1 MLPPGAVPAATEPRY
16 VPPPTGCAASASQWT
31 VATRPTVSAAVT
43 EPAERVQE
51 LPAAVRTA
59 IEDLQEAAGCGTLKQ
74 VLHLLGRSEADAH
87 RAAVTAARALAELNA
102 RATQLRA
109 NPDSLRRAKRAG
121 LLVRDRVIWRC
132 LGHQGSLFDSQ
143 RVQQFVFTHVTRTD
157 TTSSQ
162 LTNAYQ
168 SILAELLQ
176 DLVLSD
182 AWRRLINSLRLHP
195 GTEGAQAIL
204 AKLERTYLEC
214 PFLRP
219 PDGDASLLQAS
230 NAATAIK
237 ACQQARSGDGCEPVP
252 PGAMTVVSSRMIA
265 NELPP
270 GHCWIGHSYWP
281 GREQSLLQI
290 PVSRCKA
297 KISTVEDI
305 LAMVLASTS

>member
-16 VPPPTGCAASASQWT
+16 VPPPTGCATSASQWT
-31 VATRPTVSAAVT
+31 VATRPAVSAAVM

-51 LPAAVRTA
+51 LPAAMRTS
-59 IEDLQEAAGCGTLKQ
+59 IEDLQEAPGCGTLKQ
-74 VLHLLGRSEADAH
+74 VLHFLGRSEADAH
-87 RAAVTAARALAELNA
+87 RAAVNAARALAELNA
-102 RATQLRA
+102 RTTQLRA

-132 LGHQGSLFDSQ
+132 LGYQGSLFDSQ
-143 RVQQFVFTHVTRTD
+143 RVTD

-182 AWRRLINSLRLHP
+182 AWRRLINCLRLHP
-195 GTEGAQAIL
+195 GTEGARAIL
-204 AKLERTYLEC
+204 AKLVRTYLEC

-219 PDGDASLLQAS
+219 SDGDASLLPARNVAS
-230 NAATAIK
+230 AANAS
-237 ACQQARSGDGCEPVP
+237 QQARSSDGCEPVP
-252 PGAMTVVSSRMIA
+252 PGAVTVVNRLSTT
-265 NELPP
+265 ELPP

-281 GREQSLLQI
+281 GHEQSLLQI
-290 PVSRCKA
+290 PVSRYTA

-305 LAMVLASTS
+305 LAMVLASTEPEAC